1 MNQPSTTHHLRDPI
15 QMKDRSMAVGLE
27 TIVRKHLNDSIFY
40 ILDPIHQ
47 TDCLLSDVG
56 NMMLRVM
63 TVMSRLS
70 EELVTRE
77 HIDEYAKVEIE
88 RMKTEHDFSE
98 FREGDYLVMIEE
110 HLQ

>member
-1 MNQPSTTHHLRDPI
+1 
-15 QMKDRSMAVGLE
+15 MAIGLE
-27 TIVRKHLNDSIFY
+27 SIVRKHLNDSIFY
-40 ILDPIHQ
+40 ILEPMHQ

-70 EELVTRE
+70 EELVTKE

-98 FREGDYLVMIEE
+98 FREGDYLVLIEE